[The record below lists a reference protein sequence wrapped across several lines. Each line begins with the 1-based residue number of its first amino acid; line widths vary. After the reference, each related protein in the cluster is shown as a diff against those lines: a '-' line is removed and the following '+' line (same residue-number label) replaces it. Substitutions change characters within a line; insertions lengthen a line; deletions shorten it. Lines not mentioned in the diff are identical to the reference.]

1 MIVVAQTQAEVHAF
15 SKHTQLLNNT
25 NGCSE
30 WRSGNGHTHPAP
42 ATHPTEQRHQPERQR
57 KSPARK
63 GRGKQRTRSHQPPTM
78 RLTDTLRGAQNKA
91 AVSRRCLAL
100 ALLLF
105 VFSSMPEVN
114 AEWSTISE
122 PFTLTCPEGQGV
134 TTVSSEFNEDE
145 GDRIFSLTCSDIGGQ
160 PQPPP
165 TWTAD
170 YVNEFVSNDYDLY
183 SFPPRDLT
191 FTCPTNEYLTGIES
205 DAREARIQASR
216 GRENF
221 FADRRWKFQCAKLN
235 GGTLMNCAFGQDETW
250 YRDPFDVSAPS
261 SSVITGVSADV
272 GAFFA
277 DKVDPLWSFQKC
289 QITCDETS
297 GYQLVGRTCQLR
309 TCDPLVLPNG
319 VTEGNCTGAFGD
331 ECKYKE
337 CNRGYELTAFGSIT
351 RTCDSIGTEV
361 AWTGTPKECTDA
373 DECATGEQDCFPGSV
388 CVNTIGSY
396 SCSCLFGEQRDD
408 SCFVEAPTITV
419 ELGLTDMDI
428 SVDGEWGDT
437 FPKYRVSVARWSYD
451 LAAKEDIAGFP
462 KTVSKPFTGYH
473 VSNLAAGTRYR
484 VTLTPVGNN
493 DEEIP
498 YFSQVAMT
506 PEGNDPQ
513 TICGCIPA
521 DPSGAPTDFQIK
533 QFKGHVLFRWADQ
546 SQCESAFSFTRNGV
560 GLTSRFPVTEQLA
573 CGAIQ
578 EPNTVYDD
586 LTIQSAGDYAEVDE
600 ALNYLLPEGEFY
612 LRRFLAVDTGDTRFM
627 YPHELQRQK
636 THFSSTSTT
645 TTAAPQGVP
654 DDEHRYYPGTSS
666 PVASVSECK
675 DLCDIR
681 SDWCIAFVVQTK
693 SDDTL
698 VCHQLRVIETA
709 TLRAGEKKA
718 VSFERVTV
726 TGTGVDGSYIFDGT
740 QDDCEEA
747 CSAHGSCDMTMVAAG
762 VCAVVVDAVETETP
776 LTQSVHPDIDPTFS
790 RRIPGPE
797 PGTTQ
802 EYCIEANKPEWYD
815 LQGYSSDPTC
825 SDFTIMWESQLE
837 GQITIDSKEIHLPVE
852 GVEVEFEIGGLVRGR
867 RITNEDGK
875 FFIHILSD
883 KLVGSRHRMTL
894 RFSKT
899 TGNIKHTFTCGGIAC
914 TESTLIME
922 HLRFDHQVNVKDT
935 TSLPFSGIVS
945 IGGTEHEGLPDGCPL
960 KDVEVCLYDRNQ
972 ANTLIN
978 CDMSDSKG
986 RYLISA
992 VLGTSVTVSL
1002 SFGNSSHT
1010 FERAP
1015 YKKDAANAPSG
1026 ILQSIDAT
1034 NSLVRTPYYDVTDG
1048 MFWEN
1053 INFKDTTSDRGTV
1066 DIAGGLC
1073 NLNLGDAVMEFR
1085 YDACPTWVKTH
1096 TISDRLSK
1104 WTLPAQII
1112 TVRFKEI
1119 TRNYEVRGEITR
1131 YFSAKLGN
1139 SRSLYLDLRNPQEDD
1154 EDKKTV
1160 RFEYHP
1166 PPQLSVE
1173 FDREM
1178 KHNCNSTEGDRPLH
1192 VMRQNEELK
1201 ATVKVIEDYGE
1212 GVGTCDAV
1220 PGQIEV
1226 ENQLGESPAIVDV
1239 LNATTSLTNK
1249 QLNKLK
1255 LCYDT
1260 CLMDVTMDEELQDGE
1275 TVYSNTRIELSIMTG
1290 EPETNPQAVDPENP
1304 YSKLFRVTM
1313 HNLPQ
1318 DPVTVYE
1325 KVVVV
1330 GDKVISK
1337 FFSVPFPRYQPLAV
1351 VQDPPG
1357 GLSTVTYSKAYSN
1370 YFMKSHT
1377 HEEYHGFYFT
1387 TGLAPVKVETG
1398 VQQCVGLGAAVC
1410 TTVADTESTPFKITV
1425 DQTHT
1430 FGSMDPEDNYGS
1442 ERVWSFAIELTT
1454 SDDPGTAG
1462 EKSDMFLVPAL
1473 NVVWLETE
1481 EVSFDVEQ
1489 CQASKETKVKWSLE
1503 GQDNR
1508 KVLSWVS
1515 ALEIENKEL
1524 PDLRKLLALAEQPPG
1539 DDDDDT
1545 EEDRAEK
1552 IAELKRAIKAWEDN
1566 LDRNKE
1572 VRQQAADGLLE
1583 PVQSMWAKGN
1593 AEFECSPSISPDED
1607 PDKAAKIQSELSR
1620 TQLCSG
1626 FDVDRIA
1633 DKAQKG
1639 ISLAPHDDI
1648 DNGKDLDGFA
1658 ASDQDK
1664 QDLRNIDTIKFSGGG
1679 STYTFEYDLSRGDS
1693 VIGGSSRTHEVS
1705 VGVDVEFGFKV
1716 FGVGMAFELS
1726 TGYNYEGTTADEYE
1740 AGVSTDG
1747 ALSVTL
1753 GDPDPYDVF
1762 DVGIFVHPDYGTFVF
1777 ATFSGQSSCPH
1788 EPNTVKL
1795 EQPGISI
1802 LKRPEAPVLPG
1813 EPAVFELLLKNDGPS
1828 SADFSLFYVS
1838 RLNQDGLEVVVNGQ
1852 ALETPLVY
1860 ETFPA
1865 NSASHV
1871 TVTVNQGPNVFK
1883 YDPVA
1888 VGWRSICETTNVEYV
1903 YLEAEFLQPCSPV
1916 KLVGEIGESGAF
1928 TLNQETMEQDYKPGQ
1943 IRVVAFNPDHARRT
1957 WLEDD
1962 RLEKV
1967 VIEYKPANSYIWL
1980 LARDENGD
1988 ALDIR
1993 ERENEYGYITA
2004 WWDASTLL
2012 EGDYHLRIRAQCQA
2026 SINEM
2031 PDGIDE
2037 KLSSVATGVVDRD
2050 PPVVYGFPEPADGEF
2065 FPGDEM
2071 SFQFNED
2078 VECRQPFIFQVSLT
2092 VEDYDRDFNN
2102 NNMVIVCEGRKISMS
2117 LRRGFRYDE
2126 VNGLSANLAIANVK
2140 DLSGNTMQSPSQHTF
2155 TFAELNL
2162 ADASVT
2168 VSGLVVN
2175 VPYQDVYADTTSE
2188 GFIDLADVLQAELAT
2203 IVDTDPSRVTIT
2215 GIAPVDA
2222 TDYTVGIT
2230 VSLRFT
2236 PETADTAAAGRRRR
2250 ATTTTTATDLA
2261 TLLQSRLQDAAYT
2274 ESLSVLNTASLNE
2287 AATVELEPSATDAAQ
2302 NGASGSSGGSA
2313 ASVSTSTSSSSSSS
2327 TTSTWNDLSLAVASL
2342 ALNAVQLVVV
2352 VVVFARMFV
2361 YMKKLGR
2368 NGRDDDD
2375 DSIGRR
2381 PSRSDP
2387 SKTAWFKAWSP
2398 RSSKVQPFPEDAA
2411 ETTV

>member
-1 MIVVAQTQAEVHAF
+1 MLWCATAHRSAAAWRRSVC
-15 SKHTQLLNNT
+15 LL
-25 NGCSE
+25 
-30 WRSGNGHTHPAP
+30 
-42 ATHPTEQRHQPERQR
+42 
-57 KSPARK
+57 
-63 GRGKQRTRSHQPPTM
+63 
-78 RLTDTLRGAQNKA
+78 TLLVLLCGQ
-91 AVSRRCLAL
+91 AL
-100 ALLLF
+100 AVVNNYNGPLHYTCPAGQGLISA
-105 VFSSMPEVN
+105 SSWHANRNEDRVWSFGC
-114 AEWSTISE
+114 ATIGAWQSETEWSAY
-122 PFTLTCPEGQGV
+122 PLNQ
-134 TTVSSEFNEDE
+134 
-145 GDRIFSLTCSDIGGQ
+145 
-160 PQPPP
+160 
-165 TWTAD
+165 
-170 YVNEFVSNDYDLY
+170 YDQYLSY
-183 SFPPRDLT
+183 S
-191 FTCPTNEYLTGIES
+191 CPTNKYISGLNSYHDNDNE
-205 DAREARIQASR
+205 
-216 GRENF
+216 
-221 FADRRWKFQCAKLN
+221 DRRWQVQCSSIN
-235 GGTLMNCAFGQDETW
+235 GGSLTNCRFGPQENT
-250 YRDPFDVSAPS
+250 YNNPLEYNAPVTA
-261 SSVITGVSADV
+261 VITGLASSHANRNEDRV
-272 GAFFA
+272 
-277 DKVDPLWSFQKC
+277 WSFQTC
-289 QITCDETS
+289 GVTCDKDN
-297 GYQLVGRTCQLR
+297 GYKLVDRACELQSCSSLS
-309 TCDPLVLPNG
+309 LVNG
-319 VTEGNCTGAFGD
+319 VTEGACSGNYGD
-331 ECKYKE
+331 ACKYKE
-337 CNRGYELTAFGSIT
+337 CNTGYELSMFGSLT
-351 RTCDSIGTEV
+351 RTCDWIGSEV
-361 AWTGTPKECTDA
+361 DWLGTAKECTDI
-373 DECATGEQDCFPGSV
+373 DECLTGENDCYPGSV
-388 CVNTIGSY
+388 CVNTEGSFD
-396 SCSCLFGEQRDD
+396 CVCEFGAQQENSCL
-408 SCFVEAPTITV
+408 VEIPTITLN
-419 ELGLTDMDI
+419 LGLTEMTI
-428 SVDGEWGDT
+428 NIDGDWGNT

-451 LAAKEDIAGFP
+451 LAAKEDIPGFP
-462 KTVSKPFTGYH
+462 KTVRKPFTSH
-473 VSNLAAGTRYR
+473 RVIRLEAGTRFR

-498 YFSQVAMT
+498 YFSQLALT

-513 TICGCIPA
+513 TICGCIPE
-521 DPSGAPTDFQIK
+521 DPTGAPTDFRIR

-654 DDEHRYYPGTSS
+654 DDENRYYPGTSS

-681 SDWCIAFVVQTK
+681 SDWCIAFAVQTK
-693 SDDTL
+693 GDDTL
-698 VCHQLRVIETA
+698 VCHQLRIIETA

-825 SDFTIMWESQLE
+825 TSFTIMWESQLE
-837 GQITIDSKEIHLPVE
+837 GQIAIDSKEIHLPVE

-914 TESTLIME
+914 TETTLIME
-922 HLRFDHQVNVKDT
+922 HLRFDHQVNVRDT

-960 KDVEVCLYDRNQ
+960 KDVEVCLYDRHQ

-978 CDMSDSKG
+978 CDVTDSKG
-986 RYLISA
+986 RYLVRA
-992 VLGTSVTVSL
+992 VLGTSVTVGL
-1002 SFGNSSHT
+1002 SYGNSSHT
-1010 FERAP
+1010 FERIP
-1015 YKKDAANAPSG
+1015 YASDAANAPSG
-1026 ILQSIDAT
+1026 ILQTINAL
-1034 NSLVRTPYYDVTDG
+1034 NALERTLYYDVTDG
-1048 MFWEN
+1048 KFWEN

-1166 PPQLSVE
+1166 PPQLSVS
-1173 FDREM
+1173 FDKEE
-1178 KHNCNSTEGDRPLH
+1178 KHNCNSTEGDRPMH
-1192 VMRQNEELK
+1192 VIKQNVELK

-1239 LNATTSLTNK
+1239 LNVTTSLTDK

-1255 LCYDT
+1255 QCYDT
-1260 CLMDVTMDEELQDGE
+1260 CLMDVKMDEELQDGE

-1290 EPETNPQAVDPENP
+1290 EPETNPDAVNPENP

-1337 FFSVPFPRYQPLAV
+1337 YFSVPFPRYQPLAV

-1387 TGLAPVKVETG
+1387 RGLAPVEVKTG
-1398 VQQCVGLGAAVC
+1398 VQQCTGLGAAVC
-1410 TTVADTESTPFKITV
+1410 TKVSDTESTPFKISL
-1425 DQTHT
+1425 DQLD
-1430 FGSMDPEDNYGS
+1430 SINSKNPDDNYNS

-1454 SDDPGTAG
+1454 SDDVMTAG

-1489 CQASKETKVKWSLE
+1489 CQAAKETKVKWSLE
-1503 GQDNR
+1503 GQENR
-1508 KVLSWVS
+1508 EVLSWVS
-1515 ALEIENKEL
+1515 AFEIENKEL
-1524 PDLRKLLALAEQPPG
+1524 PDLRKLLALAEEPPG
-1539 DDDDDT
+1539 DDDDET

-1552 IAELKRAIKAWEDN
+1552 IAELKRAIKAWESN

-1572 VRQQAADGLLE
+1572 VRQKAADGLLE
-1583 PVQSMWAKGN
+1583 PVQNMWAKGN
-1593 AEFECSPSISPDED
+1593 AEFDCLPSIAPNKD
-1607 PDKAAKIQSELSR
+1607 PKEAAKIQSELSR
-1620 TQLCSG
+1620 TQVCNA

-1633 DKAQKG
+1633 DKAKKG

-1648 DNGKDLDGFA
+1648 DNAKDLDGLA

-1693 VIGGSSRTHEVS
+1693 VIGGSSRTAEVS
-1705 VGVDVEFGFKV
+1705 VGVAFEFGFKV
-1716 FGVGMAFELS
+1716 FGVGMSFEMA
-1726 TGYNYEGTTADEYE
+1726 TGYNYKGTVADEYE
-1740 AGVSTDG
+1740 VGVSTEG
-1747 ALSVTL
+1747 ILSVTL
-1753 GDPDPYDVF
+1753 GDPDPFDVF
-1762 DVGIFVHPDYGTFVF
+1762 DVGVFLHPDYGTFVF

-1788 EPNTVKL
+1788 EPNTVQL
-1795 EQPGISI
+1795 EKPSVSV

-1813 EPAVFELLLKNDGPS
+1813 EPAVFELLLKNDGPVTS
-1828 SADFSLFYVS
+1828 DFNLFYVS
-1838 RLNQDGLEVVVNGQ
+1838 WHNQDGLEVVANGQ
-1852 ALETPLVY
+1852 ALETALLFGN
-1860 ETFPA
+1860 FPA
-1865 NSASHV
+1865 NSARYI
-1871 TVTVNQGPNVFK
+1871 TITVNQGPSKFK

-1888 VGWRSICETTNVEYV
+1888 IGWRSLCEANRHPDNGYIPDEVTSVEYV

-1943 IRVVAFNPDHARRT
+1943 IRVVAFNPDHAERT

-1967 VIEYKPANSYIWL
+1967 VIEFKPANSYVWL

-1993 ERENEYGYITA
+1993 ERENEYGYITS

-2037 KLSSVATGVVDRD
+2037 KLSSLALGVVDRD
-2050 PPVVYGFPEPADGEF
+2050 PPVVFGFPEPADGEF
-2065 FPGDEM
+2065 FPGDEI

-2126 VNGLSANLAIANVK
+2126 VNGLTATVVIENVK
-2140 DLSGNTMQSPSQHTF
+2140 DLNGNQMEFPPEHTF

-2168 VSGLVVN
+2168 LSGLVVN
-2175 VPYQDVYADTTSE
+2175 VPYQDVYADTSSQE
-2188 GFIDLADVLQAELAT
+2188 YADFAGVLKTELAT
-2203 IVDTDPSRVTIT
+2203 VVDTDPSRVTIT
-2215 GIAPVDA
+2215 GISPVDA
-2222 TDYTVGIT
+2222 TNYNSGIT

-2236 PETADTAAAGRRRR
+2236 PEGTDTAATGRRRR
-2250 ATTTTTATDLA
+2250 ATTSTATDLA
-2261 TLLQSRLQDAAYT
+2261 SLLQSRLQNATYT
-2274 ESLSVLNTASLNE
+2274 ESLSVLNSASLDE
-2287 AATVELEPSATDAAQ
+2287 AATVDVEPSATDTAQ
-2302 NGASGSSGGSA
+2302 SDA
-2313 ASVSTSTSSSSSSS
+2313 ASVNTGTAASASVATDSSSS
-2327 TTSTWNDLSLAVASL
+2327 TELWSGIEHATSL
-2342 ALNAVQLVVV
+2342 ALNVAQLLMLLALLVGM
-2352 VVVFARMFV
+2352 FA
-2361 YMKKLGR
+2361 YKKGQR
-2368 NGRDDDD
+2368 SDQEPVGCT
-2375 DSIGRR
+2375 S
-2381 PSRSDP
+2381 SDP
-2387 SKTAWFKAWSP
+2387 SKTVWFKAWGRNSN
-2398 RSSKVQPFPEDAA
+2398 SKVQPFTEA
-2411 ETTV
+2411 ESSG